1 MSHVSLSPTAPQHP
15 ASLRMANEMH
25 SDLVERILPFW
36 TSMRDD
42 EKGGFH
48 GAADAAG
55 VIVEGAPRSLVLM
68 SRILW
73 TYAEA
78 ARYLGD
84 PGLLD
89 HADHA
94 AAFLDRH
101 FVTPD
106 GGACWSV
113 SPDGEVLD
121 QRRLTYGL
129 SFLLYGYAT
138 HAIALRECAP
148 ERRAAL
154 RHAEAQ
160 ADRVFRFIHTRC
172 WNGDFMAESAAPA
185 VGEEAEF
192 ETPFRDQDSAGFSMN
207 THLHVLESVT
217 RYLLMRAD
225 PAVEALLLQ
234 ITANCRHRIYNAG
247 TRHLDLYMDP
257 AGRRLTDIASF
268 GHDIEYSW
276 LLVETIEILAAQSER
291 PDGYAWL
298 LASAKKDALVIADFV
313 LRHGR
318 HPSGAV
324 ANEGYE
330 DRIVHPETI
339 WWTQAEAIVG
349 FVNAWQLSGDEA
361 FLDAAVAVWDYVKAE
376 MLDPSG
382 EWLSRGRDF
391 ITPTAGTFDG
401 SLVNPWKCPYHNGR
415 AVIEVGRRLL
425 RK

>member
-1 MSHVSLSPTAPQHP
+1 MSHVSLSPIAPQHP
-15 ASLRMANEMH
+15 ASVRMATEMH
-25 SDLVERILPFW
+25 NDLVERILPFW
-36 TSMRDD
+36 TGMRDD

-55 VIVEGAPRSLVLM
+55 VIIEGAPRSLVLM

-84 PGLLD
+84 PELLD

-94 AAFLDRH
+94 AAYLDRH

-106 GGACWSV
+106 GGACWNV

-121 QRRLTYGL
+121 SRQLTYGL
-129 SFLLYGYAT
+129 SFLLYAYAT
-138 HAIALRECAP
+138 HAIALRELSADRCEAIQ
-148 ERRAAL
+148 
-154 RHAEAQ
+154 HAETQ

-185 VGEEAEF
+185 VGEEAGF
-192 ETPFRDQDSAGFSMN
+192 ETPFANQKNGFSMN

-234 ITANCRHRIYNAG
+234 LVTICRHRIYNAG

-257 AGRRLTDIASF
+257 AGRHLTDIASF

-276 LLVETIEILAAQSER
+276 LLIEAIEILAAQSER

-298 LASAKKDALVIADFV
+298 LEAAKKEALDIADFV

-349 FVNAWQLSGDEA
+349 FVNAWQLGGDEA
-361 FLDAAVAVWDYVKAE
+361 YLDAAVEVWNYVRAQ

-382 EWLSRGRDF
+382 EWLSCGRDM
-391 ITPTAGTFDG
+391 IPPASPTRNAT
-401 SLVNPWKCPYHNGR
+401 LVNPWKCPYHNGR